1 MSAVDINSD
10 VFGGTPQGRIWN
22 QPEIITT
29 TKADLP
35 IENIEVEDQHYAMA
49 WTKTQCTQDEHNG
62 IFEVLAMTF
71 GIAIFVTNFV
81 VVAAIKKGGRKLH
94 KATFY
99 CICNLAVADMLAGL
113 LLLWVFGLQR
123 VALPFRTAQSELVQ
137 KSVWTLTVWS
147 SLMSQ
152 VVIAV
157 DRYSHVTRGA
167 KGDAS
172 FPRGDRWGNKRR
184 KRMIIAGIIITWLF
198 PAVTYV
204 IPVMT
209 TWNCTGKCSCYF
221 RGNNTDVIYMTC
233 LPLSECS
240 QVNPP
245 FTKANMLFMSLVLLL
260 LPFIPV
266 ILYIKIFIFVR
277 KSSKNLYPSSKSKNG
292 QIVVSG
298 SYTDNG
304 WHTKRGTEDSHAHY
318 SKEESS
324 GSKTEAFLS
333 QDFEHAIN
341 SENPTNGHTIVDGN
355 PKKFWQRGILNGKNS
370 YKPHKNGNGV
380 QDQLCEPMA
389 SNEQA
394 KKKTQKSR
402 NTSSNNALRKRS
414 QRRDMRLLRTLV
426 IILALFVVSTV
437 PLGILFLVSVTE
449 TDKRY
454 VKAAKYL
461 LTLSLLNSLVNPWVY
476 FWRFREMRDAIKRLF
491 CSPCSNPDRAGRRR
505 DREIYGCCPLPAPRK
520 LSMFSSNH
528 STKKGTSSSSSSAF

>member
-10 VFGGTPQGRIWN
+10 VLGRTPQPRIWIG
-22 QPEIITT
+22 PETFTEDIQEGE
-29 TKADLP
+29 K
-35 IENIEVEDQHYAMA
+35 IEEHYAMS
-49 WTKTQCTQDEHNG
+49 WTKTVCIQDEHMG
-62 IFEVLAMTF
+62 IFEALAITF
-71 GIAIFVTNFV
+71 GVAIFITNFV
-81 VVAAIKKGGRKLH
+81 VVAAIKRGGRKLH

-123 VALPFRTAQSELVQ
+123 AVLPFRTAQSELVQ

-157 DRYSHVTRGA
+157 DRYRQVTRGA

-172 FPRGDRWGNKRR
+172 YPRGDRWGNKQR

-198 PAVTYV
+198 PTVSYV

-209 TWNCTGKCSCYF
+209 TWNCSGNCSCYF
-221 RGNNTDVIYMTC
+221 KNNNTDVIYMTC
-233 LPLSECS
+233 LPLTECS

-277 KSSKNLYPSSKSKNG
+277 KSSKNLYPSTKSKNG
-292 QIVVSG
+292 HIVVSG

-304 WHTKRGTEDSHAHY
+304 WLTKRGTEDSHAHY

-333 QDFEHAIN
+333 QDFDHALN
-341 SENPTNGHTIVDGN
+341 NERTTNGHSIVQGN
-355 PKKFWQRGILNGKNS
+355 SKKFWRRGLLNGKNTF
-370 YKPHKNGNGV
+370 KPQQNGGNV
-380 QDQLCEPMA
+380 QDPSCDEITSKELTT
-389 SNEQA
+389 
-394 KKKTQKSR
+394 KKSSKNKSA
-402 NTSSNNALRKRS
+402 SSNNAQRKRS

-426 IILALFVVSTV
+426 IILALFVISTV

-461 LTLSLLNSLVNPWVY
+461 LTLSLLNSLINPWVY

-491 CSPCSNPDRAGRRR
+491 CSPCTKRNRAGRRR
-505 DREIYGCCPLPAPRK
+505 DDETCGCCNLPGTRK
-520 LSMFSSNH
+520 MSIFSSNH